1 MGYPVA
7 RVGNMVRVGKDV
19 GKIITGAAHHT
30 VDGAAGGG
38 VATVENGLVSI
49 YGDEDVK
56 AMTGENADDHPAA
69 SEPGSSPP
77 DGTDVVEEGQNDTV
91 AENVTCNGLSGNASS
106 STVLTSGTDKNGR
119 AFSYTLGQFTTG
131 ALFPHSLRPQHGFNK
146 AQLICNLKALAENC
160 VKRIATE
167 YGAGSFRINSGFR
180 QGNGSSQHQRG
191 MAVDLQF
198 PGKNPTQM
206 LAIATWIRDNVPY
219 DQLIQEKGSGIWIH
233 VSFDRTKNTQ
243 RKDVRTCPNATS
255 SSPSY
260 NRGLYRL

>member
-19 GKIITGAAHHT
+19 GKIITGAAAHN

-38 VATVENGLVSI
+38 VASVANGLVSI

-69 SEPGSSPP
+69 SQPGTEPPEGS
-77 DGTDVVEEGQNDTV
+77 DVVEDGENN
-91 AENVTCNGLSGNASS
+91 AEPTDVSCNGLSGNSPPS
-106 STVLTSGTDKNGR
+106 LVLAPG
-119 AFSYTLGQFTTG
+119 FTLGQLSSQ
-131 ALFPHSLRPQHGFNK
+131 AVFPHSIRPQHGFNK
-146 AQLICNLKALAENC
+146 AQIICNLKALTVNC
-160 VKRIATE
+160 LVPIAAHF
-167 YGAGSFRINSGFR
+167 GRGSFRINSGFR

-191 MAVDLQF
+191 MAADLQF
-198 PGKNPTQM
+198 PGKNATQM

-260 NRGLYRL
+260 NKGLYRL